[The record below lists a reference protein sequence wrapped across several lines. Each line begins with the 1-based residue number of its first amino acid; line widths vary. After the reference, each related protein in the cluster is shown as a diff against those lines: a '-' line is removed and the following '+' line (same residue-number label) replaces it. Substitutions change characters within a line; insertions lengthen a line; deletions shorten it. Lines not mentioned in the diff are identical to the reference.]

1 MFKSNMLCCFII
13 WLFMVVCQ
21 VVAIKQLSDIVIAF
35 LTVTTVVLTSTSVL
49 VMAEEFEQLPESLQ
63 KISFTLVH
71 NRRSR
76 TAFICGVIVIMAMTS
91 SSSLLILKTND
102 ETTDATE
109 SKLFLKQP
117 FYLSN
122 LTIINSDSL
131 TLNTSEKTREFL
143 WNLLT
148 NGRNLTSLEAPKQN
162 CSDSCFKSLLKTVD
176 IEELMKEAE
185 NISLLNNETA
195 TVINSMNHKL
205 QLLNQTLSSLNIT
218 RRKRSVPN
226 DTEIVLLPVLVQR
239 GNRIERSD
247 NDTRSEATC
256 QHPEY
261 IVFTWI
267 LCLIALATALK
278 LYYLIKLF
286 LALVMLVAYT
296 VLILVPYEEE
306 FRLNVGSNQIPLS
319 AQMLILLTVFF
330 LMVAYHARLVEVTS
344 RLDFLWKQQA
354 ERELNDMQETRHT
367 NTQLLKNILPDH
379 VAKHFL
385 SNDRNSE
392 ELYSQSRDEVGVLFA
407 SIPNFTEFYS
417 EDINKGLECIRLL
430 NEIIADFDELLDEER
445 FSTIEKIKTVSAT
458 ATYMAASGLNPT
470 HKDCLN
476 TDSPEHLCALIDFAI
491 AMRQKLEDINKDSF
505 NNFGLRVG
513 VSCGSLVCGVIGARK
528 PVFDIWG
535 NTVNEASRMDS
546 TGVIGQIQVPKY
558 TAQLLGVRGYEV
570 KKRGLIEVK
579 GKGQMETYFVMGRH
593 QGRPP
598 SFQRQPS
605 HYSTLAAVVYAM
617 AQTRRKHTGHTRK
630 YSVVTKDQTLT
641 SE

>member
-1 MFKSNMLCCFII
+1 
-13 WLFMVVCQ
+13 
-21 VVAIKQLSDIVIAF
+21 
-35 LTVTTVVLTSTSVL
+35 
-49 VMAEEFEQLPESLQ
+49 
-63 KISFTLVH
+63 
-71 NRRSR
+71 
-76 TAFICGVIVIMAMTS
+76 
-91 SSSLLILKTND
+91 
-102 ETTDATE
+102 
-109 SKLFLKQP
+109 
-117 FYLSN
+117 
-122 LTIINSDSL
+122 
-131 TLNTSEKTREFL
+131 
-143 WNLLT
+143 
-148 NGRNLTSLEAPKQN
+148 
-162 CSDSCFKSLLKTVD
+162 
-176 IEELMKEAE
+176 
-185 NISLLNNETA
+185 
-195 TVINSMNHKL
+195 
-205 QLLNQTLSSLNIT
+205 
-218 RRKRSVPN
+218 
-226 DTEIVLLPVLVQR
+226 
-239 GNRIERSD
+239 
-247 NDTRSEATC
+247 
-256 QHPEY
+256 
-261 IVFTWI
+261 
-267 LCLIALATALK
+267 
-278 LYYLIKLF
+278 
-286 LALVMLVAYT
+286 
-296 VLILVPYEEE
+296 
-306 FRLNVGSNQIPLS
+306 
-319 AQMLILLTVFF
+319 MLILLTVFF

-558 TAQLLGVRGYEV
+558 TAQVRG
-570 KKRGLIEVK
+570 L
-579 GKGQMETYFVMGRH
+579 GRFWRFSNL
-593 QGRPP
+593 GG
-598 SFQRQPS
+598 SS
-605 HYSTLAAVVYAM
+605 
-617 AQTRRKHTGHTRK
+617 
-630 YSVVTKDQTLT
+630 
-641 SE
+641 